1 MNPVTAIRGW
11 LAWFRRRKAAPIAQQ
26 RARRAD
32 MIRAN
37 RRHHRAVTDLY
48 ASQRAD
54 TLKQLRVELGR

>member
-1 MNPVTAIRGW
+1 MNPVTALRGW
-11 LAWFRRRKAAPIAQQ
+11 LAWFRRRKAGPIAQQ

-48 ASQRAD
+48 KVQRDA
-54 TLKQLRVELGR
+54 TVKQLRVELGR